1 MHLEDTKAGQYT
13 HEVSTRWYRAPELLF
28 GSRRYGAAVDLWAV
42 GCVIAQMLRLDPI
55 LPGESDIDQIFVVA
69 TLLGTPTEACWPGVS
84 AMPDYGKI
92 EIPDLEPAMQMHLHW
107 DLDFQDAETRSSF
120 VHFTVHGLHAPSLVE

>member
-1 MHLEDTKAGQYT
+1 MSAALRT
-13 HEVSTRWYRAPELLF
+13 
-28 GSRRYGAAVDLWAV
+28 RRYGAAVDLWAV

-69 TLLGTPTEACWPGVS
+69 TLLGTPTEVRWPGVS

-92 EIPDLEPAMQMHLHW
+92 EIPELEPELEPIPVP
-107 DLDFQDAETRSSF
+107 L
-120 VHFTVHGLHAPSLVE
+120 TVVQPVPFLVLEPELQSELEPELEMARVGLEQTKTPRNPLPLQ

>member
-1 MHLEDTKAGQYT
+1 MLDLRTGEPGR
-13 HEVSTRWYRAPELLF
+13 TRFDIEGVTRSKD
-28 GSRRYGAAVDLWAV
+28 GRT
-42 GCVIAQMLRLDPI
+42 LRL
-55 LPGESDIDQIFVVA
+55 
-69 TLLGTPTEACWPGVS
+69 
-84 AMPDYGKI
+84 